1 MRGCQFKGKQTILNV
16 SSEETSLRLAEK
28 VFENHQKM
36 SHSFAENSTKVL
48 ARFAC
53 NAMLK
58 NETF

>member
-53 NAMLK
+53 NV
-58 NETF
+58 NT